1 MGETIAT
8 YSRATE
14 GLEGVT
20 ATVEGGRIVKLEGDR
35 RCPKSAG
42 LVSPLCTASA
52 SMPQHP
58 RRYTQPMRRNG
69 DTLTPASW
77 DEALSDIAARLTA
90 IRAASGPN
98 ALGLYAGSDLAYNT
112 TGAIRTAAFAL
123 GNGTPNL
130 FSPLTMYGAGKLYA
144 AELVLGA
151 PIPLQADVGRA
162 HTTVLLGS
170 DQDECLWG
178 PFQSGSIHSQA
189 LDYFRN
195 RRKQNKILAV
205 DPRSTPR
212 AQRADEHLKI
222 RAGTELYFLLGIA
235 HSLLLRNWTD
245 TQYLRDYCSNV
256 DRLRGWLEPWTP
268 PRCAEI
274 CGIDAGELA
283 GVALKMSRAAMAVVA
298 MSAQACQ
305 TQHAT
310 VTAWAHLIVHALSA
324 NLLRP
329 GGLFDAHGLV
339 DLYAAYTALPT
350 ERAPRTRVGNYPALW
365 LQSPGTVLADEAL
378 QGGEGQLKALIAV
391 AGCPISDLP
400 APQRTRDALRGL
412 DLLVALDSMPSA
424 TTELAH
430 WILPTTHFWER
441 ADLHLL
447 DHATLP
453 TRSIQATR
461 AVLPPAGECRTEAD
475 ILGDLANRLPIAMRG
490 AWGPH
495 MRLLGRHLA
504 TSPLEPWVDRAL
516 GWNNLPSF
524 AQLQEHG
531 GAIDHGELD
540 RANWRLS
547 TADGRMDLA
556 PAALTDAVMGL
567 TPPVVDPQ
575 RPLRL
580 MTSVAL
586 STGRGAWLRTP
597 DAREPGIQVH
607 PDLGLKDGAE
617 AIIDTAYGEA
627 RGPVRLDPGLRPD
640 TAVVPWGWAVD
651 AASLIGPDP
660 LDPFVGT
667 PAQNGLACRVRSA
680 K

>member
-14 GLEGVT
+14 GLEGVL
-20 ATVEGGRIVKLEGDR
+20 ATVEGERIVRVEGDR

-42 LVSPLCTASA
+42 FVSALCQASA
-52 SMPQHP
+52 AMPHHP
-58 RRYTQPMRRNG
+58 RRITQPMRRDG
-69 DTLTPASW
+69 DTLSPASW
-77 DEALSDIAARLTA
+77 EEAMRDIAARLQA
-90 IRAASGPN
+90 IRSASGPRS
-98 ALGLYAGSDLAYNT
+98 LGLYAGSSLATNT
-112 TGAIRTAAFAL
+112 LGAIRTAAFAM
-123 GNGTPNL
+123 GAGTQSL
-130 FSPLTMYGAGKLYA
+130 FSPLTMHGAGKLYA

-170 DQDECLWG
+170 DQDEHLWG

-195 RRKQNKILAV
+195 RRKQNKIIAV
-205 DPRSTPR
+205 DPRATAR
-212 AQRADEHLKI
+212 ARKADEHLRI
-222 RAGTELYFLLGIA
+222 RAGTDLYFLLGIA

-245 TQYLRDYCSNV
+245 AQYLRDYCSNV
-256 DRLRGWLEPWTP
+256 ERLRAWLEPWNP
-268 PRCAEI
+268 GRCAEI

-283 GVALKMSRAAMAVVA
+283 GVALKISRAAMSVVA
-298 MSAQACQ
+298 ITPQALQ

-310 VTAWAHLIVHALSA
+310 LTGWAHLVVHALSA

-339 DLYAAYTALPT
+339 DLYAAYAALPT
-350 ERAPRTRVGNYPALW
+350 DRAPRTRFGDFPSLW
-365 LQSPGTVLADEAL
+365 LQAPGTALADEAML
-378 QGGEGQLKALIAV
+378 TGEGQLKALIAV
-391 AGCPISDLP
+391 GGCPISDLP
-400 APQRTRDALRGL
+400 APQRTREALRGL
-412 DLLVALDSMPSA
+412 DLLVALDNMPSP

-430 WILPTTHFWER
+430 WVLPTTHFFER

-453 TRSIQATR
+453 TRCIQATR
-461 AVLPPAGECRTEAD
+461 AVLPPAGESRDEAD
-475 ILGDLANRLPIAMRG
+475 ILADLAQRLPPALRG

-495 MRLLGRHLA
+495 MRLLGRHLSTTA
-504 TSPLEPWVDRAL
+504 LEPWVDRL
-516 GWNNLPSF
+516 LDWNNLPSF
-524 AQLQEHG
+524 AQLQAND
-531 GAIDHGELD
+531 GALDQGELD
-540 RANWRLS
+540 RATWRLS
-547 TADGRMDLA
+547 TPDGRMNLA
-556 PAALTDAVMGL
+556 PEALAGAITTLA
-567 TPPVVDPQ
+567 PPIADPQ

-580 MTSVAL
+580 ITSIAL

-597 DAREPGIQVH
+597 DAEEPGITIH

-617 AIIDTAYGEA
+617 AVIDTAYGEA
-627 RGPVRLDPGLRPD
+627 RGRVRLDAGLRPD
-640 TAVVPWGWAVD
+640 TAVVPWGWSVD
-651 AASLIGPDP
+651 AGALVGPDP

-680 K
+680 